1 MLVDEFSQGRFVNF
15 AAATVGYG
23 TMVGFIWNVFF
34 L

>member
-1 MLVDEFSQGRFVNF
+1 MLVDEFSQGRLANF
-15 AAATVGYG
+15 AAAVVGLG